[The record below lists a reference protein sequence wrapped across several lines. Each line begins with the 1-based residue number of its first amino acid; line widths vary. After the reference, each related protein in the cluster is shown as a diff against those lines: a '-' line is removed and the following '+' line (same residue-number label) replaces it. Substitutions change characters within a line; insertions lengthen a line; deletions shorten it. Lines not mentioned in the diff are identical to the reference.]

1 MTDPILPFDL
11 GRLLL
16 GDAPPLF
23 LAEILLRTLVIYSF
37 ALLMLR
43 LIGGRSVAQMSI
55 VEFLL
60 VIALGSA
67 VGDGMFYPDVPLL
80 HCLAVVAIIVGLSKL
95 LDDLTLRFR
104 RAKRL
109 LDGRPVQVISDGR
122 ILTDGLRQ
130 RDMGPTELAAF
141 LRLHGIRNLGELRAV
156 YLEPMG
162 QLSVFRADPPRP
174 GLRIEPP
181 CELQPL
187 PPADGDSACCAF
199 CGALAPAPLA
209 ARCPHCARTDWVAP
223 EPP

>member
-1 MTDPILPFDL
+1 MADPIQPFDL
-11 GRLLL
+11 ARLLL

-23 LAEILLRTLVIYSF
+23 LAEILLRTLLIYGF

-80 HCLAVVAIIVGLSKL
+80 HCLLVVAVVIGLSKL

-109 LDGRPVQVISDGR
+109 LDGRPMQVLQDGR
-122 ILTDGLRQ
+122 LLTDGLRR

-141 LRLHGIRNLGELRAV
+141 LRTHGIRNLGELRAV

-187 PPADGDSACCAF
+187 PPPGAGDACCTY
-199 CGALAPAPLA
+199 CGAVSPAPPPPACPACLRRDWTA
-209 ARCPHCARTDWVAP
+209 AEQP
-223 EPP
+223 

>member
-1 MTDPILPFDL
+1 MSDPIQPFDL
-11 GRLLL
+11 ARLFL
-16 GDAPPLF
+16 GNTPPLF
-23 LAEILLRTLVIYSF
+23 LAEILLRTVLIYGF

-80 HCLAVVAIIVGLSKL
+80 HCLAVVAVVIGLSKL

-109 LDGRPVQVISDGR
+109 LDGRPVQVLADGR
-122 ILTDGLRQ
+122 ILVGGLRQ

-141 LRLHGIRNLGELRAV
+141 LRTHGIRNLGELRAV

-162 QLSVFRADPPRP
+162 QLSVFRADRPQP

-187 PPADGDSACCAF
+187 GPARGDTACCTF
-199 CGALAPAPLA
+199 CGALAPVPPPA
-209 ARCPHCARTDWVAP
+209 ACPQCSRTGWTTAETP
-223 EPP
+223 

>member
-122 ILTDGLRQ
+122 ILTGGLRQ

-187 PPADGDSACCAF
+187 PPADGDAACCAF
-199 CGALAPAPLA
+199 CGALAPAPLPP
-209 ARCPHCARTDWVAP
+209 RCPHCARTDWVAP
-223 EPP
+223 EQP